1 MVHEA
6 VRAADLLAR
15 ESGYEVEVVD
25 MRTVRPLDMDTV
37 IASVARTGRV
47 LVVGEDFPWGGVTA
61 EIVSRIV
68 AEGFHLLDAPP
79 QRLNA
84 KDTPIPQHPN
94 LWKAHRP
101 TLESIAASIRH
112 LLSI

>member
-1 MVHEA
+1 
-6 VRAADLLAR
+6 
-15 ESGYEVEVVD
+15 
-25 MRTVRPLDMDTV
+25 MDTV

-47 LVVGEDFPWGGVTA
+47 LVVGEDFPWGGVTS
-61 EIVSRIV
+61 EVVSRIV
-68 AEGFHLLDAPP
+68 AESFHLLDAPP

-84 KDTPIPQHPN
+84 RDTPIPQHPN